1 METKAMAD
9 FIGTLMQSQT
19 QQTETILRALQELS
33 QAVRVVG
40 APREAL
46 RDGTG
51 RIVGSRP
58 VVSE

>member
-1 METKAMAD
+1 MAD